1 MPRLVNRKELVRSV
15 DVKILTDLVLHDVL
29 DSSSDEEDEMLCET
43 DGSSSEDDEEIKI
56 AVVRYFATQSRHLSA
71 RVNSPKTKELAY
83 LIFQSDEL
91 TFKRNARMTRQA
103 FFAVVDKI
111 GSHIVFRNKSHHEQA
126 PVPDQLMVA
135 LSRFGFDGSAS
146 SLWTAGSRLGIG
158 EGTVSLYTER
168 VMYALLSL
176 EKTVVTWPNTSERAT
191 IKARIEKNQGFPH
204 CLGYVDGSL
213 IGLQEAP
220 SMCGE
225 DYYTRKGSYAINAMI
240 VCDDLKR
247 ICHVFAGFPGC
258 SHDHRVFMYSK
269 LALNPF
275 KYFSGHEYL
284 LADSAYPVS
293 DIIVPTFKKPLAN
306 SHENTALNTAHSQA
320 RVIVEQTIGMLKG
333 RFQSLKALRLRIKN
347 KKDHE
352 FAVYWIRTCCMLHNM
367 LLDDEYDE
375 EWTVE
380 DDGDDGPIPN
390 PNQQAVA
397 TERGSTKRERIK
409 QYVLKWQ

>member
-56 AVVRYFATQSRHLSA
+56 AV
-71 RVNSPKTKELAY
+71 
-83 LIFQSDEL
+83 
-91 TFKRNARMTRQA
+91 
-103 FFAVVDKI
+103 
-111 GSHIVFRNKSHHEQA
+111 
-126 PVPDQLMVA
+126 
-135 LSRFGFDGSAS
+135 
-146 SLWTAGSRLGIG
+146 
-158 EGTVSLYTER
+158 
-168 VMYALLSL
+168 
-176 EKTVVTWPNTSERAT
+176 
-191 IKARIEKNQGFPH
+191 
-204 CLGYVDGSL
+204 
-213 IGLQEAP
+213 EAP

-247 ICHVFAGFPGC
+247 IRHVFAGFPGC

-380 DDGDDGPIPN
+380 DDGDDGLIPN

-409 QYVLKWQ
+409 QYVLRWQ